1 MGRSVPS
8 VVSRPASRKDVEM
21 SVLVTTTDGY
31 HIFTSSGKQ
40 LRSLEGHRVESFTP
54 GPDGTHFAVI
64 DRHEVWSHDRNGE
77 WTTLAKSDATL
88 TAVVAAGDAVFAGT
102 DDARVLRLGAS
113 GALEPMTGFDTV
125 AGRDEWHQVGS
136 PLQVRTMTA
145 TCDGAVV
152 LANVHVGGIPRSA
165 DGGTT
170 WAPTIAVDDDVHQ
183 VLAHPTRPDVAV
195 GAASVGLCRSHDAG
209 ATWTSS
215 TEGMELSY
223 ARGVAFLGDDV
234 LITVSDGP
242 WASRALVY
250 RAPVDGGAATAVG
263 GGLGELHGN
272 VDSGCIASDGRIVA
286 LADGNGDV
294 WRSTEGVEGFE
305 RIAGGLEGVTGVTVA

>member
-1 MGRSVPS
+1 
-8 VVSRPASRKDVEM
+8 M
-21 SVLVTTTDGY
+21 SVLVTTADGY

-54 GPDGTHFAVI
+54 GPDGTFLAVI
-64 DRHEVWSHDRNGE
+64 DGHEVWSHGHDGE
-77 WTTLAKSDATL
+77 WTPTAKSAATL
-88 TAVVAAGDAVFAGT
+88 TAVVAVGDAVFAGT
-102 DDARVLRLGAS
+102 DDARVLRLSPS
-113 GALEPMTGFDTV
+113 GALEPLTGFDTV

-165 DGGTT
+165 DGGAS
-170 WAPTIAVDDDVHQ
+170 WQPTLPVDDDVHQ
-183 VLAHPTRPDVAV
+183 VLAHPTRPELVVA
-195 GAASVGLCRSHDAG
+195 AASVGLCRSHDRG

-215 TEGMELSY
+215 TDGMEMTY
-223 ARGVAFLGDDV
+223 ARGVAFVGDDV
-234 LITVSDGP
+234 VVTVSEGP

-250 RAPVDGGAATAVG
+250 RASVDGGAATLVR

-272 VDSGCIASDGRIVA
+272 IDSRCVASDGKVIA
-286 LADGNGDV
+286 LAGGNGDV
-294 WRSTEGVEGFE
+294 WRSAERFEGFE
-305 RIAGGLEGVTGVTVA
+305 RVAAGLDAVTGVTVA